1 MSGYIL
7 IIFWIG
13 LIAIVARLARFQRP
27 ELVCGKV
34 DNRYVPWFAFL
45 VFAPVVWM
53 AGNRGW
59 IADTGAYILA
69 YRDMPSSLSAIPAY
83 AVTVTKD
90 KGFYIFSALL
100 KVIIGKDEV
109 IYLTILA
116 TIQGIALVTVYR
128 KYSMS
133 YVLSIFLFL
142 ISTDYIAWMFN
153 GIRQFMAV
161 SIIFLATPFMLAK
174 KYVPLLLVILLAATV
189 HQTALIMIPLILIAQ
204 GEAWNKRT
212 LLFIVA
218 TLAAILFVGEFTNLL
233 DMALEETQYENVISE
248 YTSFKDDGTNPIR
261 VLVYSIPAILAF
273 VGRHKIRKSD
283 DQLIK
288 FCTNMSIIS
297 AGLYMISMFTSGIYM
312 GRLPI
317 YASLYGYILLPW
329 EIEHL
334 FTRRTRK
341 FIYAV
346 LVLCYGVF
354 YYLQM
359 RFVYDLV

>member
-13 LIAIVARLARFQRP
+13 FVAIVTRLARFQRP
-27 ELVCGKV
+27 EVVCGKV

-45 VFAPVVWM
+45 VFAPVVWL

-83 AVTVTKD
+83 AVIVTKD
-90 KGFYIFSALL
+90 KGFYVFSALL
-100 KVIIGKDEV
+100 KVIIGNDEV

-116 TIQGIALVTVYR
+116 LIQGIALVIVFR

-133 YVLSIFLFL
+133 YIVSIFLFL

-153 GIRQFMAV
+153 GIRQFTAV
-161 SIIFLATPFMLAK
+161 TIIFLATPLMLKK
-174 KYVPLLLVILLAATV
+174 KYVPLLLVILLVSTI
-189 HQTALIMIPLILIAQ
+189 HQTALIMIPFVLIAQ
-204 GEAWNKRT
+204 GKAWNRRT
-212 LLFIVA
+212 MLFIAA
-218 TLAAILFVGEFTNLL
+218 TLIIILFVEEFTNVLEI
-233 DMALEETQYENVISE
+233 ALEETQYENVIRE
-248 YTSFKDDGTNPIR
+248 YTVTKDDGTNPVR
-261 VLVYSIPAILAF
+261 VFVYSIPAILAF
-273 VGRHKIRKSD
+273 VGRNKIRKTD

-297 AGLYMISMFTSGIYM
+297 AGLYVISMFTSGIYM

-329 EIEHL
+329 EIEYL

-341 FIYAV
+341 FIYVV
-346 LVLCYGVF
+346 LVLCYSVF
-354 YYLQM
+354 YYYQM
-359 RFVYDLV
+359 NFVYELI